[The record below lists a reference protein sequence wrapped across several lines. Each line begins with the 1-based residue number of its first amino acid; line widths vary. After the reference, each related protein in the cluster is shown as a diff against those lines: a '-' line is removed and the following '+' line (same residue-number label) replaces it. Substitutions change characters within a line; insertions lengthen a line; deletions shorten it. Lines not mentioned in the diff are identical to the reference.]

1 MKLGTTPTHVFELS
15 CNIEVLSNVKIIYAQ
30 NGKVILV
37 KHLRDCEVD
46 LSKNTLTVVL
56 TQEETFMFTSDEAVE
71 IQLRALT
78 LDDDAVASDIYSVS
92 VTRCLDNEVLV

>member
-1 MKLGTTPTHVFELS
+1 MRLGTTPTHVFELS

-30 NGKVILV
+30 NGRVVLV

-46 LSKNTLTVVL
+46 LNENTLTVVL
-56 TQEETFMFTSDEAVE
+56 TQEETFMFTADEEVE
-71 IQLRALT
+71 IQLRALS
-78 LDDDAVASDIYSVS
+78 LDGDAVASDIYTVS